1 MAEETAEESN
11 RARNFSI
18 NPKMAEETA
27 EEAAQRDNTKRLAS
41 EERKTA
47 QLDENQPWQR
57 ESKRI
62 KTENDSNDD
71 WVWNFDLDKVINAY
85 QILVKKQRFGDMYF
99 IVIKDKPR

>member
-47 QLDENQPWQR
+47 QLDENQP
-57 ESKRI
+57 
-62 KTENDSNDD
+62 
-71 WVWNFDLDKVINAY
+71 
-85 QILVKKQRFGDMYF
+85 
-99 IVIKDKPR
+99 